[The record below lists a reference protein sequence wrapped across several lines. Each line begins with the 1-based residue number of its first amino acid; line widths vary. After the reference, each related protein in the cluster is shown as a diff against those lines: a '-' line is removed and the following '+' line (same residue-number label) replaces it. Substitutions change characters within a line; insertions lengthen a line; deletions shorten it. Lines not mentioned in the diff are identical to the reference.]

1 MNQGI
6 GNLVPD
12 TVPVSDNEDANAI
25 ERLSDLD
32 KIVAADLVKE
42 YKVWTGP
49 KTQNPETILEE

>member
-1 MNQGI
+1 LNQGI

-32 KIVAADLVKE
+32 KVVPADLVKE
-42 YKVWTGP
+42 YKV
-49 KTQNPETILEE
+49 